1 MRSFNKISHELKY
14 MHGII
19 IHYEK
24 KTLIR
29 EKIKSYLFKNERE
42 KKD

>member
-19 IHYEK
+19 HYEN
-24 KTLIR
+24 KTLIG